1 MKWLFRLISII
12 LFAFFFGLAIKNTQE
27 VTIFFFFDYEI
38 TQSLVLILLCFFIMG
53 GILTYLLLIPN
64 TLRDKLEL
72 SRQKKRIFEL
82 EEEYEA
88 LKQVIQKQASVPEE
102 KVESK
107 TPSEEDKTIHNE
119 TNIT

>member
-1 MKWLFRLISII
+1 
-12 LFAFFFGLAIKNTQE
+12 
-27 VTIFFFFDYEI
+27 
-38 TQSLVLILLCFFIMG
+38 MG

-107 TPSEEDKTIHNE
+107 PPSEEDKTIHNE